1 MRICLVTHR
10 YPPQSGGVETH
21 VEAVATRFVDRGH
34 EVTVVT
40 ADAGGDGARRERRD
54 GVRVRRV
61 RALAPGDNLYL
72 APGVVA
78 AVRRCRRSWD
88 PDVVHVHNYHAVPF
102 ALGGLTAAHEGVP
115 VVATPHYHGGSDDP
129 IRDRLLALYR
139 PLGAATL
146 RRAAAVTPVS
156 EWARRRV
163 AADFGV
169 DGTVVPNGVVRERFR
184 SATPAA
190 TDRPYLLSVGR
201 LESYKGV
208 QHAVAA
214 LSSLP
219 GYDLRVAGTGPYRAA
234 LAERAETAGV
244 ADRVEF
250 LGYVADERLPG
261 LYAGAAATV
270 ALSTHEA
277 YGLTV
282 AESLAA
288 GTPAV
293 VRTAAAL
300 ADWTDHDGVVGV
312 SSVDGPTVADAVRT
326 AVDGPAP
333 DPTAVPTWET
343 VATRLLAVYRDHRD

>member
-34 EVTVVT
+34 DVTVVA

-61 RALAPGDNLYL
+61 RAFAPGDNLYV
-72 APGVVA
+72 APGVVG
-78 AVRRCRRSWD
+78 AVRRCCRSWS

-115 VVATPHYHGGSDDP
+115 VVATPHYHGGSDDAL
-129 IRDRLLALYR
+129 RDRLLAVYR

-146 RRAAAVTPVS
+146 RRAAAVLPVGDW
-156 EWARRRV
+156 ERQQL

-169 DGTVVPNGVVRERFR
+169 DGTVVPNGVVRERFQ
-184 SATPAA
+184 SATPVS

-201 LESYKGV
+201 LEAYKGV

-214 LSSLP
+214 LAALP
-219 GYDLRVAGTGPYRAA
+219 GYELRVAGTGPYRES
-234 LAERAETAGV
+234 LAERARAAGV

-250 LGYVADERLPG
+250 LGYVDDERLPG

-288 GTPAV
+288 GTAAV

-300 ADWTDHDGVVGV
+300 SDWTSDDGVVGV
-312 SSVDGPTVADAVRT
+312 SEVDPSTVAEAVRA

-333 DPTAVPTWET
+333 DPTAVPTWAET
-343 VATRLLAVYRDHRD
+343 TDRLLAVYRDSRE